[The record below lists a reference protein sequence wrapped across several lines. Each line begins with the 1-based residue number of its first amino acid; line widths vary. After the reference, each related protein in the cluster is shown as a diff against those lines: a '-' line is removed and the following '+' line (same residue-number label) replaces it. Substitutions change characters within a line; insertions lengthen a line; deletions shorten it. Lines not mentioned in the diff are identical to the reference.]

1 MTPKTLLE
9 LGRVSNLPTVVS
21 NVACGAALAGT
32 TTPPLPI
39 ALTALAGCLFYVG
52 GMVLNDAFDAEID
65 ARERPERPIPSGRA
79 TRSEVFRLGYALLAG
94 GLALLVV
101 LAATGVAPSGVALP
115 LSGLGTAL
123 AVVTYDRFHKGI
135 ALSPV
140 VMGLCRAGLYVMGA
154 LAVSEG
160 LVPRVGLG
168 ALVLL
173 LYVVGLTHIARF
185 ETASTVGKLWVAAV
199 LFSPLGLA
207 LSFRQE
213 PAVWVCSALFVA
225 WTLRGI
231 AFARQGG
238 RSIGLAVVSLIAG
251 ISLLDALLASS
262 AESLGTA
269 GLALAAWALTLWL
282 QRWVRGT

>member
-21 NVACGAALAGT
+21 NVACGAVLAGRA
-32 TTPPLPI
+32 PSPLPI
-39 ALTALAGCLFYVG
+39 ALTALAGALFYVG

-65 ARERPERPIPSGRA
+65 ARERPERPIPSGRV
-79 TRSEVFRLGYALLAG
+79 TRGAVFRLGYALLAF

-101 LAATGVAPSGVALP
+101 LAAAGTTPSGFALP
-115 LSGLGTAL
+115 LAGFGTAA
-123 AVVTYDRFHKGI
+123 AVVAYDRFHKGI
-135 ALSPV
+135 AWSPV

-160 LVPRVGLG
+160 LSPRVGFG
-168 ALVLL
+168 AAVLL
-173 LYVVGLTHIARF
+173 FYVVGLTHIARF
-185 ETASTVGKLWVAAV
+185 ETSSSVGKAWVAMV
-199 LFSPLGLA
+199 LFAPLGLA
-207 LSFRQE
+207 LSLGRH
-213 PAVWVCSALFVA
+213 AALWACATLFVA

-231 AFARQGG
+231 ALSRKGG

-251 ISLLDALLASS
+251 VSLVDAMLA
-262 AESLGTA
+262 AATGSLTTA
-269 GLALAAWALTLWL
+269 VLALGAWGLTLVL